1 MNFKKGKENF
11 RSKIFVNSQQAHD
24 LSALSEEYCAI
35 FCHPDN
41 NNLNQY
47 QYQYHHQPHQYSNP
61 HQHQLQE
68 LSYKSSQTQM
78 SLHLSLIIAVSKY
91 KQHQTKAKINQMKK
105 NENFDKL
112 FVVPFLLLL
121 DQVSTKS
128 FFCCNNLQM
137 QEKVTTSNVSTFFC
151 FLGVGRRIESI
162 TIFYIIFLYSK
173 NGMMIF

>member
-24 LSALSEEYCAI
+24 LSALSAVKEEYCAI

-47 QYQYHHQPHQYSNP
+47 QYHHQHKYLQPHQYSNP
-61 HQHQLQE
+61 HQHQ
-68 LSYKSSQTQM
+68 
-78 SLHLSLIIAVSKY
+78 
-91 KQHQTKAKINQMKK
+91 TKAKKNQMKK
-105 NENFDKL
+105 RIEDFDKL

-151 FLGVGRRIESI
+151 FLGVGRIIESI
-162 TIFYIIFLYSK
+162 TIFYILFICSR
-173 NGMMIF
+173 NGMVIFQWICFSI